1 MSMHRSTSRRGV
13 RRRTP
18 LRMAALGTVVV
29 AASLLAACGSSD
41 NNAAKSSD
49 ATPTTVVVA
58 NQAALSGDSMSMPTG
73 SRNAAE
79 NALYQGMQN
88 LWQQHME
95 WTYAAVAAFAVDSP
109 GFSATADRLLQN
121 QVNIGTAIEPFYG
134 ADAAKQLTT
143 LLQDHIKG
151 AVAVLTA
158 AKAGDAPAQDRAVTE
173 EYANA
178 KAIGDFLAK
187 ANPDNWA
194 QADME
199 AMMKTHIDQTL
210 VYATDILKGDYAQG
224 ITDYGKAEAH
234 MVEMGD
240 MLSAGVIAQF
250 PDKFAG

>member
-1 MSMHRSTSRRGV
+1 MSILRSTPRPGA

-29 AASLLAACGSSD
+29 AASLLVACGSSD
-41 NNAAKSSD
+41 NDAANSSD
-49 ATPTTVVVA
+49 APTTTVV
-58 NQAALSGDSMSMPTG
+58 QAEEAAMSDDAMSMPAGT
-73 SRNAAE
+73 RNASE
-79 NALYQGMQN
+79 NALYQGMQT

-109 GFSATADRLLQN
+109 AFSATADRLLQN
-121 QVNIGTAIEPFYG
+121 QVDIGKALEPFYG
-134 ADAAKQLTT
+134 ADATEQLTT

-158 AKAGDAPAQDRAVTE
+158 AKAGDAEAQDKAVAE

-178 KAIGDFLAK
+178 KAIGDFLAA

-194 QADME
+194 KADMQD
-199 AMMKTHIDQTL
+199 MMKTHIDQTL
-210 VYATDILKGDYAQG
+210 VYATDLLTGDFAQG
-224 ITDYGKAEAH
+224 ITDYGEAEAH
-234 MVEMGD
+234 MIEMGD

-250 PDKFAG
+250 PEQFTD